1 MQRPSPLRP
10 ALPSRAGDRRYWEGL
25 KGSSRSLAITAAART
40 FPGLSLVIAPDAATA
55 DAVRTEIAFFAGGAP
70 ASGGGSATR
79 NPPDAAELSPGD
91 ARSRSARDVLPPGT
105 EPSAH
110 HGAGPASGPASPSA
124 AGTSGTRIPHSPR
137 ADGAVPVPADAPL
150 PLLRFPDWETLPYD
164 PISPHQDIVS
174 ERLATLHAL
183 PGTERGVLVLSATTL
198 MGRLPPRGF
207 VEGNSLLLAVG
218 DRLDLDAA
226 RGRLE
231 LGGYRCVSQVMEHGE
246 FAVRGSLL
254 DLFPTGAQHPYRI
267 DLFDAEVETIRTFD
281 PESQR
286 SLDRADSIRL
296 LPARELP
303 LDPEAVRRF
312 RTAWRTRFEGNPNA
326 CPVYRDVSEGF
337 TPAGIEY
344 WLPLFFER
352 TATLFD
358 YLPDATLVVELPRGR
373 DQAGAFWAD
382 TVERHEER
390 RHDAERPLLPP
401 AELFLPP
408 DALGQAIAA
417 FPRVVFRDDPPDGS
431 NEDEGDPGRAARA
444 APAGKHRLP
453 TEAPPTPRAEAY
465 RARGRAEFGTASAP
479 ALPAD
484 PRAPDPFALFR
495 RFREGFP
502 GRILLLAESP
512 GRQETLVETLRRHDL
527 EPRRIAGWTEFLHGP
542 EEARFGIALSRI
554 EAGTLVDDPPVAIL
568 PEALLFGRRTAARR
582 SPRARARDAESVI
595 RSLTE
600 LSPGDPVVHERHGV
614 GRYRGL
620 VTLTA
625 AGITGEFLQLEYADG
640 DQLYVPVLSLH
651 LVSRYAGAE
660 RPPLHKLGSQQWL
673 KARKAA
679 ANRVRD
685 VAAELLEVQ
694 ARRAARGGNVIDFDE
709 GQYAAFAEGF
719 PFEETTDQASAI
731 EATLQDLRSDRPMD
745 RLVCGDVGFG
755 KTEVAMRAAFAA
767 VMEGWQVAVLVPT
780 TLLAQQHHQT
790 FTDRF
795 ADWPVRIE
803 QLSRFRSP
811 RQRAEIARDLGEGRV
826 EIVIGT
832 HRLLQD
838 DVRFKRLGLAIVD
851 EEHRFGVRHKERLKA
866 LRAEVDVL
874 TLTATPIPRTLN
886 MALSS
891 LRDLSLIATAPERRL
906 SIRTTVG
913 QWRPEVIR
921 ESVLREIRRGGQV
934 YFVHNRVE
942 DIEEIAGKVEAIVP
956 EAEVRV
962 AHGQMR
968 ERDLEQVMLD
978 FYHRRFNVLV
988 CTTIIESGIDV
999 PTANTVIINRADR
1012 FGLAQLHQLR
1022 GRVGRSHQRAYAYL
1036 FAPDR
1041 RSMTP
1046 DAVKRLEAIE
1056 TLGDLGIGFSLAM
1069 HDLEIR
1075 GAGELLGGEQSGQIE
1090 AVGYALYTEMLE
1102 RAVRDLRAGRDP
1114 ALDRP
1119 LDHGTE
1125 IDLHVPALIPED
1137 YLPDVHARLILYKR
1151 IAGERDEEGLREIEV
1166 EMIDRFGPLPEP
1178 AKTLLRITA
1187 RKIGAGTLGVRK
1199 IDLGAGGGRVDFSA
1213 AADVDPARIVAL
1225 LQSHPHRFRLD
1236 GERRIRVRWDLPD
1249 LDARVAAID
1258 HLVAALGAP
1267 PEAQAA

>member
-1 MQRPSPLRP
+1 M
-10 ALPSRAGDRRYWEGL
+10 LPSRAGDRRYWEGL
-25 KGSSRSLAITAAART
+25 KGSSRSLAIAAAARA
-40 FPGLSLVIAPDAATA
+40 FPGLTLVIAPDAATA
-55 DAVRTEIAFFAGGAP
+55 DALRAEIAFFSGGCGPSTSGGSTPPDPREAAEISSGDRAP
-70 ASGGGSATR
+70 ATR
-79 NPPDAAELSPGD
+79 
-91 ARSRSARDVLPPGT
+91 
-105 EPSAH
+105 
-110 HGAGPASGPASPSA
+110 
-124 AGTSGTRIPHSPR
+124 
-137 ADGAVPVPADAPL
+137 PL
-150 PLLRFPDWETLPYD
+150 PLLHLPDWETLPYD
-164 PISPHQDIVS
+164 AISPHQDIVS
-174 ERLATLHAL
+174 ERLATLYAL
-183 PGTERGVLVLSATTL
+183 PGAECGVLVIAAATL
-198 MGRLPPRGF
+198 MGRIAPRGF
-207 VEGNSLLLAVG
+207 VEGNSLLLASG
-218 DRLDLDAA
+218 DLLDLDETRA
-226 RGRLE
+226 RLE

-254 DLFPTGAQHPYRI
+254 DLFPTGAERPYRI
-267 DLFDAEVETIRTFD
+267 DVFDTEVETIRTFD

-286 SLDRADSIRL
+286 SLDRTDSIRL
-296 LPARELP
+296 LPAREFP
-303 LDPEAVRRF
+303 FDPEAVRRF
-312 RTAWRTRFEGNPNA
+312 RTGWRSRFEGNPNA

-337 TPAGIEY
+337 TPTGIEY

-358 YLPDATLVVELPRGR
+358 YLPDSTLIVELPRVR

-382 TVERHEER
+382 TGERHEER
-390 RHDAERPLLPP
+390 RHDAERPLLAP
-401 AELFLPP
+401 AELFLAP
-408 DALGQAIAA
+408 DELGRAIAA
-417 FPRVVFRDDPPDGS
+417 YPRVVLQDDAPDGDEDTAAATDSTPSSSRPPPDDHGR
-431 NEDEGDPGRAARA
+431 GRAEPA
-444 APAGKHRLP
+444 APNLP
-453 TEAPPTPRAEAY
+453 PADAAPTPRADTN

-484 PRAPDPFALFR
+484 PRAEDPFALFKQ
-495 RFREGFP
+495 FRASFP

-512 GRQETLVETLRRHDL
+512 GRQETLVETLQRHAL
-527 EPRRIAGWTEFLHGP
+527 KPRRVSGWTEFLHGP
-542 EEARFGIALSRI
+542 EAARFDIALSRI
-554 EAGTLVDDPPVAIL
+554 ETGAILDDPPIAIL
-568 PEALLFGRRTAARR
+568 PEALLFGRRAAVRR
-582 SPRARARDAESVI
+582 TSRARDPESVI
-595 RSLTE
+595 RNLTE

-625 AGITGEFLQLEYADG
+625 AGITGEFLHLEYADG

-660 RPPLHKLGSQQWL
+660 RPPLHKLGSQQWQ

-679 ANRVRD
+679 AKRVRD
-685 VAAELLEVQ
+685 VAAELLEIQ
-694 ARRAARGGNVIDFDE
+694 ARRAARAGNVIDFDD

-780 TLLAQQHHQT
+780 TLLAQQHYQT

-803 QLSRFRSP
+803 QLSRFRAP
-811 RQRAEIARDLGEGRV
+811 RQRAEIARDLGEGRI

-866 LRAEVDVL
+866 LRADVDVL

-942 DIEEIAGKVEAIVP
+942 DIEEIAGKVEEIVP

-968 ERDLEQVMLD
+968 ERDLEQAMLD

-999 PTANTVIINRADR
+999 PTANTMIINRADR

-1041 RSMTP
+1041 RAMTP

-1166 EMIDRFGPLPEP
+1166 EMIDRFGPIPEP

-1187 RKIGAGTLGVRK
+1187 RKLEAASLGVRK
-1199 IDLGAGGGRVDFSA
+1199 IDLGAGGGRVDFGE

-1249 LDARVAAID
+1249 LDARLDAID
-1258 HLVAALGAP
+1258 HLAAALGAR
-1267 PEAQAA
+1267 PEAKAA

>member
-1 MQRPSPLRP
+1 M
-10 ALPSRAGDRRYWEGL
+10 
-25 KGSSRSLAITAAART
+25 
-40 FPGLSLVIAPDAATA
+40 
-55 DAVRTEIAFFAGGAP
+55 
-70 ASGGGSATR
+70 
-79 NPPDAAELSPGD
+79 
-91 ARSRSARDVLPPGT
+91 
-105 EPSAH
+105 
-110 HGAGPASGPASPSA
+110 
-124 AGTSGTRIPHSPR
+124 
-137 ADGAVPVPADAPL
+137 
-150 PLLRFPDWETLPYD
+150 
-164 PISPHQDIVS
+164 
-174 ERLATLHAL
+174 
-183 PGTERGVLVLSATTL
+183 
-198 MGRLPPRGF
+198 
-207 VEGNSLLLAVG
+207 
-218 DRLDLDAA
+218 
-226 RGRLE
+226 
-231 LGGYRCVSQVMEHGE
+231 
-246 FAVRGSLL
+246 
-254 DLFPTGAQHPYRI
+254 
-267 DLFDAEVETIRTFD
+267 
-281 PESQR
+281 
-286 SLDRADSIRL
+286 
-296 LPARELP
+296 
-303 LDPEAVRRF
+303 
-312 RTAWRTRFEGNPNA
+312 
-326 CPVYRDVSEGF
+326 
-337 TPAGIEY
+337 
-344 WLPLFFER
+344 
-352 TATLFD
+352 
-358 YLPDATLVVELPRGR
+358 
-373 DQAGAFWAD
+373 
-382 TVERHEER
+382 
-390 RHDAERPLLPP
+390 
-401 AELFLPP
+401 
-408 DALGQAIAA
+408 
-417 FPRVVFRDDPPDGS
+417 
-431 NEDEGDPGRAARA
+431 
-444 APAGKHRLP
+444 
-453 TEAPPTPRAEAY
+453 
-465 RARGRAEFGTASAP
+465 
-479 ALPAD
+479 
-484 PRAPDPFALFR
+484 
-495 RFREGFP
+495 
-502 GRILLLAESP
+502 
-512 GRQETLVETLRRHDL
+512 
-527 EPRRIAGWTEFLHGP
+527 
-542 EEARFGIALSRI
+542 RFGIALSRI
-554 EAGTLVDDPPVAIL
+554 ETGALLDDPPIALL
-568 PEALLFGRRTAARR
+568 PEALLFGRRAAVRR
-582 SPRARARDAESVI
+582 GRTSRARDPESVI
-595 RSLTE
+595 RNLTE

-625 AGITGEFLQLEYADG
+625 AGITGEFLHLEYADG

-660 RPPLHKLGSQQWL
+660 RPPLHKLGSQQWQ

-679 ANRVRD
+679 AKRVRD
-685 VAAELLEVQ
+685 VAAELLEIQ
-694 ARRAARGGNVIDFDE
+694 ARRAARAGNVIDFDD

-719 PFEETTDQASAI
+719 PFEETADQASAI
-731 EATLQDLRSDRPMD
+731 DATLQDLRSDRPMD

-780 TLLAQQHHQT
+780 TLLAQQHYRT

-826 EIVIGT
+826 DVVIGT

-838 DVRFKRLGLAIVD
+838 DVGFKRLGLAIVD

-942 DIEEIAGKVEAIVP
+942 DIEEIAGKVEEIVP
-956 EAEVRV
+956 EAQVRV

-999 PTANTVIINRADR
+999 PTANTMIINRADR

-1137 YLPDVHARLILYKR
+1137 YLPDVHARLLLYKR
-1151 IAGERDEEGLREIEV
+1151 IAGERDEDGLREIEV

-1187 RKIGAGTLGVRK
+1187 RKLGAAALGVRK
-1199 IDLGAGGGRVDFSA
+1199 IDLGAGGGRVDFA
-1213 AADVDPARIVAL
+1213 EAADVDPARIVAL

-1249 LDARVAAID
+1249 LDARLDAID
-1258 HLVAALGAP
+1258 HLAAALGAH